1 MIEPLSAIKPIEDM
15 VKKKQ
20 QRDESLDQ
28 PCRAADV
35 GGGRIAIVDIGSNT
49 VRLVVYESPMRLPA
63 PIFNEKIQCELGRGL
78 SVSGRLNPDGVKL
91 ALTGMKRFV
100 RLAKAMGAAGLDI
113 VATAAVREAED
124 GPEFVARIE
133 ALVGRPV
140 QVLSG
145 DEEVETSAIGLL
157 SGVPDADGVLG
168 DMGGGSLDLMELHD
182 GQMGARGTLPLGHLR
197 LWEDAGGSAINAF
210 AIVAER
216 LDELPWLENMEGR
229 TFYAIG
235 GAWRNAARVF
245 IEQMGYPL
253 HIVDNFQV
261 GLLDALSLTHLI
273 SGAGKRTLAAV
284 PGVSRKRMETLPSAA
299 VCLHE
304 LLKRGRPERV
314 VFSGFGLREGQLL
327 KSLPEAMRS
336 QDPLISGCFS
346 LAERTGRFSVG
357 GGELMDWLTPLFDD
371 ETMAENRLRLAACLL
386 SDIAWTEHPDY
397 RADHAF
403 YRVLRLPFAGLT
415 HPERAFLAAVIF
427 VRYGGNPDTMIVA
440 PARSLLDEGALVR
453 AEQLGLALRLALMLS
468 ASAPGILDTT
478 ELKLKKQKLEL
489 ILPEGGATFSS
500 ETVERRLR
508 NLARSLALEGK
519 IK

>member
-1 MIEPLSAIKPIEDM
+1 MTKHALA
-15 VKKKQ
+15 KKRQ
-20 QRDESLDQ
+20 LRDDGLDR

-35 GGGRIAIVDIGSNT
+35 GCGGGRIAIVDIGSNT

-78 SVSGRLNPDGVKL
+78 TATGRLNPVGAKL
-91 ALTGMKRFV
+91 ALTGMQRFV
-100 RLAKAMGAAGLDI
+100 RLAAAMGAAELDL

-133 ALVGRPV
+133 KLVGRPV
-140 QVLSG
+140 QVLNG

-168 DMGGGSLDLMELHD
+168 DMGGGSLDLMELNH
-182 GQMGARGTLPLGHLR
+182 GEMGARGTLPLGHLR
-197 LWEDAGGSAINAF
+197 LWEDSGGSAVRAF
-210 AIVAER
+210 SIAAER
-216 LDELPWLENMEGR
+216 LDDLPWLEHMEGR
-229 TFYAIG
+229 AFYAIG

-273 SGAGKRTLAAV
+273 SGAGKRTLAGI
-284 PGVSRKRMETLPSAA
+284 PGVSHKRLETLPSAA

-357 GGELMDWLTPLFDD
+357 GGELMDWLAPVFAGRKAG
-371 ETMAENRLRLAACLL
+371 ETEAESRLRLAACLV
-386 SDIAWTEHPDY
+386 SDIGWTEHPDY

-415 HPERAFLAAVIF
+415 HPERAFLAVVIF

-440 PARSLLDEGALVR
+440 PARSLLDDAALAR

-468 ASAPGILDTT
+468 GSAPGVLDATQ
-478 ELKLKKQKLEL
+478 LKLKKQKLEL
-489 ILPEGGATFSS
+489 VLPEGGATFSS

-508 NLARSLALEGK
+508 NLARSLGLEGR
-519 IK
+519 IR